1 MQLEAGALPVG
12 VAGPSLPAPR
22 RAWRRT
28 RVLLGSGGARVGAA
42 ILLVVGLCAVAP
54 GWLAP
59 ADPNEQNLLARFTR
73 PGARAADGTLAVLG
87 TDQLGRDILSRV
99 VHGAKT
105 SVLIGLSAVL
115 VAGALGTG
123 LGLVAGMRGGA
134 WDHVIM
140 RLADMQ
146 FAFPF
151 ILLAITVIGVLGA
164 SVRNIILVVGLSNWC
179 AYARVVRAETLATR
193 EKAFVDAARALG
205 VPLGSIVRRHVLPN
219 VSASLIVVATFG
231 VAGAI
236 LTEAGL
242 SFLGLG
248 VPLAIPSWGGML
260 AEGRQFIDTRYW
272 LALFPGA
279 ALFATVMGINLVGD
293 ALRDALDPYLQ
304 TRHTRSSVD
313 RLYERRPSMTRPET
327 TPRPRRLRRGSS
339 GPSRSPPSSR
349 RRRGRP
355 PAQPKP
361 VVVVQSGEAA
371 TLDWHMHCD
380 KNAHEPDR
388 QIFDTLLRRNLKTLQ
403 LEGNLAESW
412 RLVNDTTWQFKL
424 RRNVKFHNGEPFDA
438 AAVKFSI
445 ERMLNPQQA
454 APGRTSIAT
463 IDHVDVVDPP
473 DGQRHHQDA
482 LPAPAR
488 ADEPGA
494 LRHRRHRAAEVPGAG
509 RRRRLR
515 RQARRDRA
523 LQVRRV
529 GEGRPARAGGLQG
542 LPSRAGR
549 DRPAGLP
556 ADPRAHD
563 ARGRAPVRPGGPRER
578 RAAGPGRQ
586 GAGERRGPR
595 RRSRRW
601 AASSS
606 C

>member
-1 MQLEAGALPVG
+1 VQLEAGALPVG
-12 VAGPSLPAPR
+12 VAGPSLPAAR

-28 RVLLGSGGARVGAA
+28 RILLGSGGARLGTA
-42 ILLVVGLCAVAP
+42 ILILVALCAIAP

-73 PGARAADGTLAVLG
+73 PASRSADGTLAVLG

-115 VAGALGTG
+115 VAGAVGTG
-123 LGLVAGMRGGA
+123 LGLVAGMRGGP
-134 WDHVIM
+134 WDHTIM

-205 VPLGSIVRRHVLPN
+205 VPLASIVWRHVLPN

-248 VPLAIPSWGGML
+248 VPLSIPSWGGML

-279 ALFATVMGINLVGD
+279 ALFITVMGINLLGD

-313 RLYERRPSMTRPET
+313 RL
-327 TPRPRRLRRGSS
+327 
-339 GPSRSPPSSR
+339 
-349 RRRGRP
+349 
-355 PAQPKP
+355 
-361 VVVVQSGEAA
+361 
-371 TLDWHMHCD
+371 
-380 KNAHEPDR
+380 
-388 QIFDTLLRRNLKTLQ
+388 
-403 LEGNLAESW
+403 
-412 RLVNDTTWQFKL
+412 
-424 RRNVKFHNGEPFDA
+424 
-438 AAVKFSI
+438 
-445 ERMLNPQQA
+445 
-454 APGRTSIAT
+454 
-463 IDHVDVVDPP
+463 
-473 DGQRHHQDA
+473 
-482 LPAPAR
+482 
-488 ADEPGA
+488 
-494 LRHRRHRAAEVPGAG
+494 
-509 RRRRLR
+509 
-515 RQARRDRA
+515 
-523 LQVRRV
+523 
-529 GEGRPARAGGLQG
+529 
-542 LPSRAGR
+542 
-549 DRPAGLP
+549 
-556 ADPRAHD
+556 
-563 ARGRAPVRPGGPRER
+563 
-578 RAAGPGRQ
+578 
-586 GAGERRGPR
+586 
-595 RRSRRW
+595 
-601 AASSS
+601 
-606 C
+606 

>member
-1 MQLEAGALPVG
+1 VQLEAGALPVG
-12 VAGPSLPAPR
+12 VAGPSLPASR

-28 RVLLGSGGARVGAA
+28 QILLGSGGARLGTV
-42 ILLVVGLCAVAP
+42 ILILVALCAVAP

-73 PGARAADGTLAVLG
+73 PASRSADGTLAVLG

-115 VAGALGTG
+115 VAGAVGTG
-123 LGLVAGMRGGA
+123 LGLVAGMRGGP
-134 WDHVIM
+134 WDHAIM

-205 VPLGSIVRRHVLPN
+205 VPLTSIVWRHVLPN

-248 VPLAIPSWGGML
+248 VPLSIPSWGGML

-279 ALFATVMGINLVGD
+279 ALFITVMGINLLGD

-313 RLYERRPSMTRPET
+313 RL
-327 TPRPRRLRRGSS
+327 
-339 GPSRSPPSSR
+339 
-349 RRRGRP
+349 
-355 PAQPKP
+355 
-361 VVVVQSGEAA
+361 
-371 TLDWHMHCD
+371 
-380 KNAHEPDR
+380 
-388 QIFDTLLRRNLKTLQ
+388 
-403 LEGNLAESW
+403 
-412 RLVNDTTWQFKL
+412 
-424 RRNVKFHNGEPFDA
+424 
-438 AAVKFSI
+438 
-445 ERMLNPQQA
+445 
-454 APGRTSIAT
+454 
-463 IDHVDVVDPP
+463 
-473 DGQRHHQDA
+473 
-482 LPAPAR
+482 
-488 ADEPGA
+488 
-494 LRHRRHRAAEVPGAG
+494 
-509 RRRRLR
+509 
-515 RQARRDRA
+515 
-523 LQVRRV
+523 
-529 GEGRPARAGGLQG
+529 
-542 LPSRAGR
+542 
-549 DRPAGLP
+549 
-556 ADPRAHD
+556 
-563 ARGRAPVRPGGPRER
+563 
-578 RAAGPGRQ
+578 
-586 GAGERRGPR
+586 
-595 RRSRRW
+595 
-601 AASSS
+601 
-606 C
+606 